1 MNYCPEC
8 MTVNGH
14 HAHCPNAKDC
24 NEKEIAPMKHC
35 EYCDTAIHSEDVKT
49 APDNL
54 PDDIPWRETW
64 DTMHFHRWCFQEQV
78 HEMRE
83 ELRP

>member
-1 MNYCPEC
+1 
-8 MTVNGH
+8 
-14 HAHCPNAKDC
+14 
-24 NEKEIAPMKHC
+24 MKHC
-35 EYCDTAIHSEDVKT
+35 DYCDTAIHAEDVKT

-64 DTMHFHRWCFQEQV
+64 DTMHFHRWCFEEQV